1 MRHSIHV
8 DGLGHGSNPIPSA
21 CRIGPLLVTGGVS
34 GVDRSTGELP
44 GSAEQ
49 QVQLMFASLEA
60 VVASGGASRDD
71 IAQVVIYVTDLAY
84 RDLINT
90 EWLRMFP
97 AAESTP
103 ARHVLMHNLPG
114 GMLAQC
120 EALAYVTEPPEATH
134 G

>member
-1 MRHSIHV
+1 
-8 DGLGHGSNPIPSA
+8 
-21 CRIGPLLVTGGVS
+21 
-34 GVDRSTGELP
+34 
-44 GSAEQ
+44 
-49 QVQLMFASLEA
+49 
-60 VVASGGASRDD
+60 
-71 IAQVVIYVTDLAY
+71 
-84 RDLINT
+84 
-90 EWLRMFP
+90 MFP